1 MLREPSCPSNGK
13 ERARELGILRVKES
27 SMTSSKKRK
36 ESGMTGLW
44 SGLPADLLSLIVDRL
59 GLIELLSF
67 HGVCKAWRA
76 AASTALSKIEAS
88 ANYKPWFLIYGENSQ
103 CHLYNESGRRYTT
116 SIPELDGATCIA
128 SHQGWL
134 LVFQGGSM
142 FFYCPFS
149 HAKIDIPTFPLSVL
163 SNYAAAFSSP
173 PTTLECIVAVMHRD
187 IMSGFSLYVLPRGAN
202 AWAKCEL
209 IQFYNVRELGSAM
222 HGNQNFYFFDKINKL
237 ITFSVKDK
245 TCVQHTLLKNENSTT
260 IKHLPYVRSKSHF
273 VRRNMKK
280 KLGLGDDVSISIC
293 GTVVQNDSTDIII
306 CNEEVESAE
315 EFESC
320 YLKGVWIQPRFFHL
334 SLNQSWSL

>member
-1 MLREPSCPSNGK
+1 
-13 ERARELGILRVKES
+13 
-27 SMTSSKKRK
+27 MTSSKRRK

-88 ANYKPWFLIYGENSQ
+88 ANLKPWFLIYGENSQ

-128 SHQGWL
+128 SHQGWI
-134 LVFQGGSM
+134 LVFQGGTM

-163 SNYAAAFSSP
+163 SNHAAAFSSP
-173 PTTLECIVAVMHRD
+173 PTTRECIVAVMHRD
-187 IMSGFSLYVLPRGAN
+187 IMSGFSLYVLQRGAN

-209 IQFYNVRELGSAM
+209 IQFYN
-222 HGNQNFYFFDKINKL
+222 
-237 ITFSVKDK
+237 
-245 TCVQHTLLKNENSTT
+245 HTLLKNENSTT

-280 KLGLGDDVSISIC
+280 RLGLGEDVSISIC

-320 YLKGVWIQPRFFHL
+320 YLKGYAEKFQCIRDATFIAVTWQVAVAEHISL
-334 SLNQSWSL
+334 LNQQAFYSNQERPELYISKNVSISRALLAQSFYRLLSTQTGRLFMTA

>member
-1 MLREPSCPSNGK
+1 
-13 ERARELGILRVKES
+13 
-27 SMTSSKKRK
+27 
-36 ESGMTGLW
+36 MTGLW

-88 ANYKPWFLIYGENSQ
+88 ANHKPWFLIYGENSQ

-128 SHQGWL
+128 SHQGWI
-134 LVFQGGSM
+134 LVFKGGSM
-142 FFYCPFS
+142 FFYYPFS

-163 SNYAAAFSSP
+163 SNHAAAFSSP

-187 IMSGFSLYVLPRGAN
+187 IMSGFSLYVLQRGAN

-209 IQFYNVRELGSAM
+209 VQFYN
-222 HGNQNFYFFDKINKL
+222 
-237 ITFSVKDK
+237 DK

-280 KLGLGDDVSISIC
+280 KLGLDEDVSISIC

-315 EFESC
+315 EFESS

-334 SLNQSWSL
+334 SPNQSWSF